1 MSPSPGQRRVVV
13 IDPGYDSYASE
24 QAILAPFGAD
34 LTVEP
39 CDGDVDRI
47 AGVVA
52 DADAVLVRESP
63 LTAAIIDG
71 MARCRAIVRYGV
83 GVDNVDLDAAA
94 AAGIYVANVPDYG
107 VDEVS
112 DHALALLLAVARRLV
127 SRNAEVR
134 AGAWN
139 VSRDQPMYRLA
150 GGTLGL
156 IGYGRIGQ
164 AFHRKALAL
173 GYAKVMVY
181 DPMVDTPPDGAELA
195 SVDDICRD
203 ADAISLHVPLVP
215 ETHHLL
221 NAHRIAAMKPTAILV
236 NTARGGLI
244 DEHALADALA
254 RGHLLGA
261 GLDVFEQEPV
271 DPSHPLLA
279 LPNVVAT
286 DHTAWYSEQ
295 AVADLQR
302 KAAEEIARVFAG
314 DPPINWVNRRPDVTA
329 FVERAP

>member
-1 MSPSPGQRRVVV
+1 MSSLPGQRRVVV
-13 IDPGYDSYASE
+13 IDPGYDSYATE
-24 QAILAPFGAD
+24 QRVLAPFGAE
-34 LTVEP
+34 VAVVP
-39 CDGDVDRI
+39 CVGDVDR
-47 AGVVA
+47 VVEA
-52 DADAVLVRESP
+52 VRDVDAVLVRESP
-63 LTAAIIDG
+63 VTKAAIDG
-71 MARCRAIVRYGV
+71 MTRCRAIVRYGV
-83 GVDNVDLDAAA
+83 GVDNIDLDAAA
-94 AAGIYVANVPDYG
+94 ARGIYVANVPDYG
-107 VDEVS
+107 VEEVS

-127 SRNAEVR
+127 SRSAEVR

-156 IGYGRIGQ
+156 IGYGRIGR

-173 GYAKVMVY
+173 GYQRVLVY
-181 DPMVDTPPDGAELA
+181 DPMVSTPPEGAELA
-195 SVDDICRD
+195 SVEAVCRQ

-215 ETHHLL
+215 ETRHLID
-221 NAHRIAAMKPTAILV
+221 AAMIAAMKPAAILV

-244 DEHALADALA
+244 DEDALA
-254 RGHLLGA
+254 KAMAAGHLLGA

-271 DPSHPLLA
+271 DPTHPLLA

-314 DPPINWVNRRPDVTA
+314 EQPINWVNQWSETGATGKTA
-329 FVERAP
+329 P